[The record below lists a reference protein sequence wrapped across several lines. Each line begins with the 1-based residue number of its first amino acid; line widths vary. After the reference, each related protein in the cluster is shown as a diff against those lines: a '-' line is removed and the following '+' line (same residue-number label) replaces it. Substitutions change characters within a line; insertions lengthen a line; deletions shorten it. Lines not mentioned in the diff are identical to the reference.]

1 MIRYPKDQAKNLHPK
16 PKNSF
21 ESKCLKNLED
31 ARGKPGKKWNPSKW
45 FHPNPFT
52 KPERSIVGPD
62 KKIAATEPRG
72 GFVLARVDALKY
84 IPPG

>member
-1 MIRYPKDQAKNLHPK
+1 MIRYPKNQSKK
-16 PKNSF
+16 PPSETEKQFWIQNI
-21 ESKCLKNLED
+21 LKNLED

-45 FHPNPFT
+45 FHHPF
-52 KPERSIVGPD
+52 KAWKIVGPD

-72 GFVLARVDALKY
+72 GFVLARVDLPKF